1 MSSKGSECLDGL
13 VTGCGRVD
21 GSNHT
26 ILAMLALRTVE
37 PDGLRVGNANS
48 VSQDLVCCCE
58 RSVGRHETREEG
70 VGFVRHD
77 VLNGY
82 ARVVEC
88 GLGDGMVLWV
98 ELELNH
104 VAWLSRDIVWVKGQ
118 RTIGS
123 ADLDNVH
130 FEHSSLSGG
139 KTEDGRNDSCC

>member
-1 MSSKGSECLDGL
+1 MCYSQFLSQNILNHKRASDL
-13 VTGCGRVD
+13 RVD

-88 GLGDGMVLWV
+88 GLGDGMVL
-98 ELELNH
+98 
-104 VAWLSRDIVWVKGQ
+104 
-118 RTIGS
+118 
-123 ADLDNVH
+123 
-130 FEHSSLSGG
+130 
-139 KTEDGRNDSCC
+139 